1 MKKMAV
7 HNGIFHADDV
17 FGVALMQS
25 IYEDLEIIRTRDESK
40 LQECD
45 IVSDVGNGKYDHH
58 HVDKEKRENGI
69 PYCGFGLLWKDFALD
84 YINKK
89 FPELT
94 DICEQ
99 NEVAEKV
106 DSMFIQQIDAQDN
119 GVDVM
124 TSEVPVTTL
133 CDIINSFIPTGGV
146 EDELEQAFFDAV
158 DFAKKILYKTT
169 KKYVDNYAN
178 RRMIKEE
185 LEKQNIEESHIL
197 VLEKSVPWKDT
208 LLEID
213 EKEHVLF
220 VVYQDITGSW
230 CTQTVPKEANSFVAR
245 KNLPKTWGGL
255 RDIEL
260 SNYTGI
266 KECIF
271 CHPAL
276 FICGN
281 QTKEGA
287 ILMAESA
294 VKDKLENHCK

>member
-7 HNGIFHADDV
+7 HNGVFHADDV

-58 HVDKEKRENGI
+58 HVDKTKRENGI
-69 PYCGFGLLWKDFALD
+69 PYCGFGLLWKDFGLA
-84 YINKK
+84 YVNKQ

-94 DICEQ
+94 DKKEQ
-99 NEVAEKV
+99 DGVVEKV
-106 DSMFIQQIDAQDN
+106 DTIFIQQIDAQDN

-124 TSEVPVTTL
+124 TSQVPVMTL
-133 CDIINSFIPTGGV
+133 CDIINSFVPFNEG
-146 EDELEQAFFDAV
+146 EDKLEEAFFEAV
-158 DFAKKILYKTT
+158 AFAKTILFKTT
-169 KKYVDNYAN
+169 KKYVDNYGN
-178 RRMIKEE
+178 YRMVKEQ

-208 LLEID
+208 VLELD
-213 EKEHVLF
+213 VREDVLF
-220 VVYQDITGSW
+220 VVYQDVTGSW

-245 KNLPKTWGGL
+245 KNLPKSWGGK
-255 RDIEL
+255 RDEEL
-260 SNYTGI
+260 SQLTGI

-287 ILMAESA
+287 IAMAEIA
-294 VKDKLENHCK
+294 VQNK

>member
-7 HNGIFHADDV
+7 HNGVFHADDV

-25 IYEDLEIIRTRDESK
+25 IYENLEIIRTRDESK

-58 HVDKEKRENGI
+58 HVDKKLRENGI
-69 PYCGFGLLWKDFALD
+69 PYCGFGLLWQDFALE

-94 DICEQ
+94 NKAEQ
-99 NEVAEKV
+99 QGVIEKV
-106 DSMFIQQIDAQDN
+106 DTKFIQQIDAQDN

-124 TSEVPVTTL
+124 TSEVSVMTL
-133 CDIINSFIPTGGV
+133 CDVINTFIPFDGG
-146 EDELEQAFFDAV
+146 ESELEEAFLEAV
-158 DFAKKILYKTT
+158 AFAKNILFKTT
-169 KKYVDNYAN
+169 RKYVNNYEN
-178 RRMIKEE
+178 RRIIKDE
-185 LEKQNIEESHIL
+185 LEKQNIEESRIL
-197 VLEKSVPWKDT
+197 VLEKSMPWKDT
-208 LLEID
+208 VIEID

-230 CTQTVPKEANSFVAR
+230 CTQTVPKETTSFVAR
-245 KNLPKTWGGL
+245 KNLPKSWGGL
-255 RDIEL
+255 RDEEL
-260 SNYTGI
+260 SSHTGI
-266 KECIF
+266 SDCIF

-281 QTKEGA
+281 KTKEGA
-287 ILMAESA
+287 ISMAQQA
-294 VKDKLENHCK
+294 VEDKHL

>member
-40 LQECD
+40 IQECD

-58 HVDKEKRENGI
+58 HVDKKKRENGI
-69 PYCGFGLLWKDFALD
+69 PYCGFGLLWQDFALD

-94 DICEQ
+94 DTSEQ
-99 NEVAEKV
+99 QGVVEKV
-106 DSMFIQQIDAQDN
+106 DTIFIQQIDAQDN

-124 TSEVPVTTL
+124 TIQVPVMTL
-133 CDIINSFIPTGGV
+133 CDIINTFIPTGGGEV
-146 EDELEQAFFDAV
+146 ELEEGFFEAV
-158 DFAKKILYKTT
+158 AFAKQILYKTT
-169 KKYVDNYAN
+169 KKYADNYDN
-178 RRMIKEE
+178 QRLVKDE
-185 LEKQNIEESHIL
+185 LEKQNVEQSHIL
-197 VLEKSVPWKDT
+197 ILEKSVPWKDT
-208 LLEID
+208 VIEID

-255 RDIEL
+255 REDEL
-260 SNYTGI
+260 SNHTGI

-281 QTKEGA
+281 KTREGA
-287 ILMAESA
+287 IAMAQKA
-294 VKDKLENHCK
+294 VEENL